1 MPEYESLR
9 WPIEMLKG
17 GWIAASNVVRSF
29 KRLAERRGEVKDHD
43 YGRRRGQIN
52 GCAVNERHGEGL
64 LTGGPDAGEE
74 KKLDI
79 FIGPQ
84 GRTIPLIEGI
94 EEEDA
99 ADVSMAVVKGA
110 GRHIQNDVQ
119 AERAAE
125 VFRRF
130 LGGL

>member
-1 MPEYESLR
+1 M
-9 WPIEMLKG
+9 KG
-17 GWIAASNVVRSF
+17 GWIAASNVVRSLRGWQ
-29 KRLAERRGEVKDHD
+29 KGEERSRIMIMAGEEDK
-43 YGRRRGQIN
+43 IN